1 LGAKILSQVAQ
12 GKEIQ
17 AVAGKFRASRRF
29 FPQPA
34 SFVSTVSHSIGGISS
49 AIALV
54 AGAVSKTK
62 EAANILVK

>member
-34 SFVSTVSHSIGGISS
+34 LMF
-49 AIALV
+49 
-54 AGAVSKTK
+54 AVKPLDVRDFPGCAQTLIFGD
-62 EAANILVK
+62 AQGRRQG

>member
-34 SFVSTVSHSIGGISS
+34 SFLLGICSLAWKKYGFIWQRWS
-49 AIALV
+49 VHLGKAQV
-54 AGAVSKTK
+54 D
-62 EAANILVK
+62 